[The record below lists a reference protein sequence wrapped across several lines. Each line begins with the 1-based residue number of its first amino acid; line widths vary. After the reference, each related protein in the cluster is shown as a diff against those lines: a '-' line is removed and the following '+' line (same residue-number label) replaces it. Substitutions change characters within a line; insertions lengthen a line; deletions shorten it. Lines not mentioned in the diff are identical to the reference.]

1 MKCYA
6 GHTVQYISMNK
17 VITVITV
24 VHRGSG
30 KGSHSLPSHLYVLAK
45 RAKMVI
51 LMGVEQLQPP
61 V

>member
-30 KGSHSLPSHLYVLAK
+30 KGSHSLPSRLYVF
-45 RAKMVI
+45 
-51 LMGVEQLQPP
+51 
-61 V
+61 